1 MLVLSSPI
9 TAELGKAQDSDLPM
23 TLGIHKLMTGLA
35 RTRPVFYSEADFQFA
50 LAWHIQEQMPNCSVR
65 LEYRPCED
73 QATYLDIWIPTL
85 GTAIELKY
93 KTRQLSVSL
102 PPDAE
107 LFSLRDHSAMD
118 LARYD
123 FLADVQRLERVVRE
137 RGPVRQGFAVFLTN
151 DRRYWSI
158 PEGETAA
165 DDAAFRLHESR
176 QLSGTLMWAHRQRL
190 TAKRDRQQ
198 PVVLSGSYEM
208 CWHTYSDVTAD
219 IVDLANI
226 YRRRS
231 RFRYL
236 VAAV

>member
-1 MLVLSSPI
+1 MALDIHRLMAS
-9 TAELGKAQDSDLPM
+9 LAQ
-23 TLGIHKLMTGLA
+23 A
-35 RTRPVFYSEADFQFA
+35 RPVFYSEADFQFA
-50 LAWHIQEQMPNCSVR
+50 LAWQIQEQMPNCSVR
-65 LEYRPCED
+65 LEYRPFED
-73 QATYLDIWIPTL
+73 QSVYLDIWIPTL

-107 LFSLRDHSAMD
+107 LFSLRDHSATD

-123 FLADVQRLERVVRE
+123 FLADVQRLERLVRE
-137 RGPVRQGFAVFLTN
+137 NGPVRQGFAVLLTN

-158 PEGETAA
+158 PKGETTT
-165 DDAAFRLHESR
+165 DDAAFRLHERR
-176 QLSGTLMWAHRQRL
+176 QLSGTLTWAHKGQMAAKRARQR
-190 TAKRDRQQ
+190 
-198 PVVLSGSYEM
+198 PIVLLGSYEM
-208 CWHTYSDVTAD
+208 CWHTHSDVAAD
-219 IVDLANI
+219 IINVANI